1 MYCVSWNA
9 TNKLKNDMEKD
20 KVPQDQSNLTK
31 NNVKELLYATDENG
45 NYTTT
50 LSTGWEPK
58 TIALSNSIDEINER
72 IADAKQQVLNGEV
85 SPIVYFM
92 EANKMDLNILSSYVG
107 FWKWRVKRHF
117 KPSIFATLNDKILQ
131 KYADTFGI
139 SIEELKNSITK

>member
-1 MYCVSWNA
+1 
-9 TNKLKNDMEKD
+9 MEKD
-20 KVPQDQSNLTK
+20 NVPQDKSNLTK

-72 IADAKQQVLNGEV
+72 IADAKQQVLNGEA

-92 EANKMDLNILSSYVG
+92 EVNKMDLTILASYVG
-107 FWKWRVKRHF
+107 LWKWRVKRHF
-117 KPSIFATLNDKILQ
+117 KPDIFATLNDKILQ
-131 KYADTFGI
+131 KYADTFEV

>member
-1 MYCVSWNA
+1 
-9 TNKLKNDMEKD
+9 MEKD
-20 KVPQDQSNLTK
+20 QVPQDQSNLTK

-92 EANKMDLNILSSYVG
+92 EFNKMDLNILSSYVG

-117 KPSIFATLNDKILQ
+117 KPSVFATLSDKILQ

>member
-1 MYCVSWNA
+1 
-9 TNKLKNDMEKD
+9 MEKD
-20 KVPQDQSNLTK
+20 KVPQDTSNLTK

-72 IADAKQQVLNGEV
+72 IAEARQQVLDGEV

-92 EANKMDLNILSSYVG
+92 EINKMDLTILSSYVG

-117 KPSIFATLNDKILQ
+117 KPSVFASLSDKVLQ
-131 KYADTFGI
+131 KYADTFEI
-139 SIEELKNSITK
+139 SIDELKNSITK

>member
-1 MYCVSWNA
+1 
-9 TNKLKNDMEKD
+9 MEKD
-20 KVPQDQSNLTK
+20 QVPQDQSNLTK

-72 IADAKQQVLNGEV
+72 ISDARQQVLNGEV

-92 EANKMDLNILSSYVG
+92 EVNKMDLTILSSYVG

-117 KPSIFATLNDKILQ
+117 KPSVFASLNNKILQ
-131 KYADTFGI
+131 KYADTFEI
-139 SIEELKNSITK
+139 SIQELSPR

>member
-1 MYCVSWNA
+1 
-9 TNKLKNDMEKD
+9 MEKD
-20 KVPQDQSNLTK
+20 NVPQDKSNLTK

-72 IADAKQQVLNGEV
+72 IAEARSQVVNGKA

-92 EANKMDLNILSSYVG
+92 EVNKMDLTILASYVG
-107 FWKWRVKRHF
+107 LWKWRVKRHF
-117 KPSIFATLNDKILQ
+117 KPEVFARLNDKILK
-131 KYADTFGI
+131 KYADTFEV
-139 SIEELKNSITK
+139 SIEELKNSIIK

>member
-1 MYCVSWNA
+1 
-9 TNKLKNDMEKD
+9 MEKD

-58 TIALSNSIDEINER
+58 TIALSNSIEEINER
-72 IADAKQQVLNGEV
+72 IANAKEQVVKGEV

-92 EANKMDLNILSSYVG
+92 EVNKMDLNILASYVG
-107 FWKWRVKRHF
+107 YWKWRVKRHF
-117 KPSIFATLNDKILQ
+117 KPAVFAKLNDKTLQ
-131 KYADTFGI
+131 KYADTFDI
-139 SIEELKNSITK
+139 SIDELKNFKTD

>member
-1 MYCVSWNA
+1 
-9 TNKLKNDMEKD
+9 MEKD
-20 KVPQDQSNLTK
+20 KVPQDKSNLTK

-72 IADAKQQVLNGEV
+72 ISEAKQQVLNGEA

-92 EANKMDLNILSSYVG
+92 EVNKMDLTILASYVG
-107 FWKWRVKRHF
+107 MWKWRVKRHF
-117 KPSIFATLNDKILQ
+117 KPDVFAKLNDKILK
-131 KYADTFGI
+131 KYADTFEV

>member
-1 MYCVSWNA
+1 
-9 TNKLKNDMEKD
+9 MEKD
-20 KVPQDQSNLTK
+20 KVPQDKSNLTK

-72 IADAKQQVLNGEV
+72 IAEARQQVLDGEA

-92 EANKMDLNILSSYVG
+92 EVNKMDLTILSSYVG

-117 KPSIFATLNDKILQ
+117 KPSVFAALSDKILQ
-131 KYADTFGI
+131 KYADTFEI

>member
-1 MYCVSWNA
+1 
-9 TNKLKNDMEKD
+9 MEKD

-92 EANKMDLNILSSYVG
+92 EINKMDLTILSSYVG

-117 KPSIFATLNDKILQ
+117 KPSVFAKLNDKILK
-131 KYADTFGI
+131 KYADTFEV
-139 SIEELKNSITK
+139 SVDELKNSITK

>member
-1 MYCVSWNA
+1 
-9 TNKLKNDMEKD
+9 MEKD
-20 KVPQDQSNLTK
+20 QVPQDQSNLTK

-72 IADAKQQVLNGEV
+72 IADARQQVLDGEV

-92 EANKMDLNILSSYVG
+92 EVNKMDLTILSSYVG

-117 KPSIFATLNDKILQ
+117 KPSVFATLNNKILQ
-131 KYADTFGI
+131 KYADTFGV
-139 SIEELKNSITK
+139 SIDELKNSITK

>member
-1 MYCVSWNA
+1 
-9 TNKLKNDMEKD
+9 MEKD
-20 KVPQDQSNLTK
+20 KVPQDTSNLTK

-72 IADAKQQVLNGEV
+72 IADAKQQVLNGEA

-92 EANKMDLNILSSYVG
+92 EVNKMDLTILSSYVG

-117 KPSIFATLNDKILQ
+117 KPSVFAKLNDKILK
-131 KYADTFGI
+131 KYADTFEV
-139 SIEELKNSITK
+139 SIEELKNSITQ

>member
-1 MYCVSWNA
+1 
-9 TNKLKNDMEKD
+9 MEKD
-20 KVPQDQSNLTK
+20 QVPQDQSNLTK

-72 IADAKQQVLNGEV
+72 IADARQQVLNGEA

-92 EANKMDLNILSSYVG
+92 EVNKMDLNILSSYVG

-117 KPSIFATLNDKILQ
+117 KPNVFAKLNDKILK
-131 KYADTFGI
+131 KYADTFGV

>member
-1 MYCVSWNA
+1 
-9 TNKLKNDMEKD
+9 MEKD
-20 KVPQDQSNLTK
+20 NVPQDQSNLTK

-72 IADAKQQVLNGEV
+72 IADAKQQVLNGEA

-92 EANKMDLNILSSYVG
+92 EVNKMDLTILSSYVG

-117 KPSIFATLNDKILQ
+117 KPSVFATLSDKILQ
-131 KYADTFGI
+131 KYADTFGV

>member
-1 MYCVSWNA
+1 
-9 TNKLKNDMEKD
+9 MEKD
-20 KVPQDQSNLTK
+20 QVPQDQSNLTK

-72 IADAKQQVLNGEV
+72 IANAKQQVLNGEV

-117 KPSIFATLNDKILQ
+117 KPSVFAKLNDKILK
-131 KYADTFGI
+131 KYADTFGV
-139 SIEELKNSITK
+139 SVEELKNSITK

>member
-1 MYCVSWNA
+1 
-9 TNKLKNDMEKD
+9 MEKD

-72 IADAKQQVLNGEV
+72 IADAKQQVVNGEA

-92 EANKMDLNILSSYVG
+92 EVNKMDLTILASYVG

-117 KPSIFATLNDKILQ
+117 KPSVFATLSDSILQ
-131 KYADTFGI
+131 KYANTFEI

>member
-1 MYCVSWNA
+1 
-9 TNKLKNDMEKD
+9 MEKD

-72 IADAKQQVLNGEV
+72 IADARQQVLDGEV

-92 EANKMDLNILSSYVG
+92 EVNKMDLTILASYVG

-117 KPSIFATLNDKILQ
+117 KPSVFAKLNDKILQ
-131 KYADTFGI
+131 KYADTFEV

>member
-1 MYCVSWNA
+1 
-9 TNKLKNDMEKD
+9 MEKD

-92 EANKMDLNILSSYVG
+92 EVNKMDLTILSSYVG

-117 KPSIFATLNDKILQ
+117 KPSVFAKLNDKILK
-131 KYADTFGI
+131 KYADTFGV